1 MEEEMNGAV
10 ALSGTNR
17 ITVEVDSVF
26 ESLRREASYIAG
38 KSVTKDDPDAYA
50 RISIGD
56 DEQTKNVLLTFW
68 NECGADAV
76 AALRPFLVSLD
87 YYDADLSVDIDDS
100 VKVADIEIQSAL
112 GQYMKDMM
120 LYKWLAFASSAMA
133 DRYGKLAL
141 SALDSIRE
149 KLGARRMEGREQK
162 PSDNGDAVN
171 APSGL
176 TGGAD
181 SADDEEDTSLE
192 EVTCDVS
199 TNGDDVRGK
208 PVGLTGGADSADDG
222 QEASLEEVTCDVST
236 NGDDVREKPVGL
248 TGGADKDNGDAV
260 GVARTWKDAESKR
273 RDMDMQ
279 RFGVVEVI
287 SES

>member
-1 MEEEMNGAV
+1 MNEAV
-10 ALSGTNR
+10 VLSGTNR
-17 ITVEVDSVF
+17 ITVEVDYVF
-26 ESLRREASYIAG
+26 GSLRREASYIAS

-56 DEQTKNVLLTFW
+56 DEQTTNVLLTFW
-68 NECGADAV
+68 NECGADAA

-120 LYKWLAFASSAMA
+120 LYKWLTFASSAMA

-149 KLGARRMEGREQK
+149 KLGARRMEGRQQK
-162 PSDNGDAVN
+162 PSGNGDAVN

-181 SADDEEDTSLE
+181 SADDGEMMGTD
-192 EVTCDVS
+192 EVSCDVPS
-199 TNGDDVRGK
+199 SGDDVTQK
-208 PVGLTGGADSADDG
+208 PVAVAGSAAD
-222 QEASLEEVTCDVST
+222 E
-236 NGDDVREKPVGL
+236 
-248 TGGADKDNGDAV
+248 NGDAV
-260 GVARTWKDAESKR
+260 GVVMTWKDAEAKR
-273 RDMDMQ
+273 RDALSGG
-279 RFGVVEVI
+279 FGVVEVVI
-287 SES
+287 KS

>member
-1 MEEEMNGAV
+1 MEDEMNGAV

-26 ESLRREASYIAG
+26 ESLRREASYIAS

-50 RISIGD
+50 RVSIGD
-56 DEQTKNVLLTFW
+56 DEQTTNVLLTFW
-68 NECGADAV
+68 NECGADAA

-120 LYKWLAFASSAMA
+120 LYKWLSFASSAMA

-149 KLGARRMEGREQK
+149 KLGARRMEGRDNIAKGNDDVTQK
-162 PSDNGDAVN
+162 PAAAN
-171 APSGL
+171 
-176 TGGAD
+176 GGAD
-181 SADDEEDTSLE
+181 SEDGEEMMGTDEVS
-192 EVTCDVS
+192 CDVPS
-199 TNGDDVRGK
+199 SGDDVTQK
-208 PVGLTGGADSADDG
+208 PVAVAGSAAD
-222 QEASLEEVTCDVST
+222 E
-236 NGDDVREKPVGL
+236 
-248 TGGADKDNGDAV
+248 NGDAV
-260 GVARTWKDAESKR
+260 GVVMTWKDAEAKR
-273 RDMDMQ
+273 RDALSGG
-279 RFGVVEVI
+279 FGVVEVAI
-287 SES
+287 KS